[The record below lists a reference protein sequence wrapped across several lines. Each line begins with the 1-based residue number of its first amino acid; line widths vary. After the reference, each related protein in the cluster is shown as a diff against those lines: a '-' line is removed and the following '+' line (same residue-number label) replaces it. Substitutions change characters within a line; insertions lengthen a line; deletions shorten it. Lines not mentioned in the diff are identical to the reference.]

1 MRRTRRYLVRD
12 REGRELAVPSLD
24 DLHALYD
31 QGFLGDDDLVRQEQ
45 DERWIRAGAMPALA
59 GSRQRRTGGRWVL
72 TVLAAAVALVAAI
85 GLLLAGR

>member
-1 MRRTRRYLVRD
+1 MKHIRRYQVRD
-12 REGRELAVPSLD
+12 REGRELTVPSLA

-31 QGFLGDDDLVRQEQ
+31 QGFLADDDLVRQENA
-45 DERWIRAGAMPALA
+45 ERWEPAGAMPALA
-59 GSRQRRTGGRWVL
+59 GARHRRGGPRWIL